1 MEWVPMK
8 WVIIIGAFIVICL
21 YFAPFIV
28 ANDHAKRN
36 KLYIL
41 ILNLAL
47 GWTVI
52 GWVVALI
59 WANRKDKPGE
69 EGTKWKW
76 LADDDVDEKDDANW
90 KPAEINLGSIE
101 STGEQAGSPPAQNP
115 SQTCRSCGVLNPES
129 GRFCTS
135 CGSALSR
142 QMSIRSTGEQ
152 VGSPLAQNPS
162 QTCRSCGVLNSES
175 GRFCTSCGSALSR
188 Q

>member
-8 WVIIIGAFIVICL
+8 WVIFFGAFIVICL

-76 LADDDVDEKDDANW
+76 LADD
-90 KPAEINLGSIE
+90 
-101 STGEQAGSPPAQNP
+101 
-115 SQTCRSCGVLNPES
+115 
-129 GRFCTS
+129 
-135 CGSALSR
+135 
-142 QMSIRSTGEQ
+142 
-152 VGSPLAQNPS
+152 
-162 QTCRSCGVLNSES
+162 
-175 GRFCTSCGSALSR
+175 
-188 Q
+188 